1 MKSTYFRKSCPGPV
15 PKLVRGEACRTSIIG
30 PVRQVRAK
38 TYEDSPYCALNVFFS
53 IAFIGEEYFKMF
65 RATLLVHKR
74 GYLKYQ
80 KFYILAAHDLESE
93 YRIRIYKKK
102 IEDAGFFCYVMY
114 K

>member
-1 MKSTYFRKSCPGPV
+1 MFGSRPHVSK
-15 PKLVRGEACRTSIIG
+15 GEACRTSIIG

-38 TYEDSPYCALNVFFS
+38 TYEDSSLLRTQCIHS
-53 IAFIGEEYFKMF
+53 IAFFGEEYFKMF

-74 GYLKYQ
+74 GYSKYQ
-80 KFYILAAHDLESE
+80 KFYILAAHDLELE
-93 YRIRIYKKK
+93 YRICIYKKK